1 MVYRCPHSQHTI
13 SRTDTADLYAFG
25 TNDRDKCFQRLRSV
39 SNTASQYSPPCVVAD
54 LLAKLY
60 EFVAEINTCTTQ
72 SAHKLPS
79 YMTFGRNFD
88 LSLQSSIARIRGT
101 REMDYRPLRVFF
113 IVFCIRD
120 MKTKTSERELF
131 PEVRVFENLS
141 FERAAQVLESRRLPV
156 PTMSVINIAA

>member
-1 MVYRCPHSQHTI
+1 MV
-13 SRTDTADLYAFG
+13 A
-25 TNDRDKCFQRLRSV
+25 N
-39 SNTASQYSPPCVVAD
+39 

-60 EFVAEINTCTTQ
+60 EVVAEINICTTQ

-88 LSLQSSIARIRGT
+88 LSLQRSIARLRGT
-101 REMDYRPLRVFF
+101 RETDYRPLRVFF

-120 MKTKTSERELF
+120 METKTSESELF

-141 FERAAQVLESRRLPV
+141 FERAAQVLESWRLSV
-156 PTMSVINIAA
+156 PTMSVINMAA